1 VFDGALSAKRSG
13 SKNPVGA
20 TIPGILSIDTS
31 GDGEAFLENGP
42 EAKPAAV
49 PTKTR
54 GKKMVNNFIL
64 AECV

>member
-1 VFDGALSAKRSG
+1 MRNYDHKTMLSSSG
-13 SKNPVGA
+13 HEIGLRVRQL
-20 TIPGILSIDTS
+20 T
-31 GDGEAFLENGP
+31 GDGEVFLENGP

-54 GKKMVNNFIL
+54 GKKIVNNFIL

>member
-1 VFDGALSAKRSG
+1 MLSSSG
-13 SKNPVGA
+13 HEIGLGVRQL
-20 TIPGILSIDTS
+20 T